1 MTNCPNITL
10 IVPQPLEPQQVKLWK
25 TVVEKYLPQGVRGN
39 TNILVGG
46 HQKQTDFFVKKI
58 HGKLGGYVVP
68 LTRDLTED
76 EAGIC
81 ALAWD
86 RAYHDGDFV
95 VDFSQHQ
102 NSMLFKAAIQEDILD
117 EIADQVARR
126 LHGDWIT
133 QRVNEGWNFGPR
145 KNRMQH
151 QDPKLLPWEQLNE
164 SFRSQ
169 ERARVRKMLA
179 ILESINLHLIRR

>member
-10 IVPQPLEPQQVKLWK
+10 ITPEPLEPKLVQRWK
-25 TVVEKYLPQGVRGN
+25 TIVDKYLPRGVRGN

-58 HGKLGGYVVP
+58 NGKLGGYVVP

-86 RAYHDGDFV
+86 RACPEGDFII
-95 VDFSQHQ
+95 DFSQHQ
-102 NSMLFKAAIQEDILD
+102 NSILFKAAIQEDILD

-126 LHGDWIT
+126 LHGDFVT
-133 QRVNEGWNFGPR
+133 AKVNEGWNYGPR

-151 QDPKLLPWEQLNE
+151 QDPRLLPWEQLNQSYKQLE
-164 SFRSQ
+164 INK
-169 ERARVRKMLA
+169 VRKMLA